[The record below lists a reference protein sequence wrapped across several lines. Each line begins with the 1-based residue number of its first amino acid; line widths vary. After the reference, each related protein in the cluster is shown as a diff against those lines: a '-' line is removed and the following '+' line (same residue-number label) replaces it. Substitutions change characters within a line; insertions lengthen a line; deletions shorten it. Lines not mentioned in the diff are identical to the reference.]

1 MSQPQ
6 QTMESDRRLHRRL
19 DDQRASLVEL
29 GANNSGIILNISEGG
44 MAVLVAEDLN
54 GHGIGTLRFQAPEF
68 EHWIETAAEIAW
80 ISESRKQA
88 GICFKGLSEA
98 ARTQLRAGI
107 SIATTR
113 ARLASQITQGGTAPV
128 ADQQQTNPATSSLPA
143 AVMVD
148 SQVPIESESIPTA
161 NNVNSDV
168 LAGKTV
174 EKTPENEGRAEV
186 SVQSDPKVSA
196 VALDSPLPDERRDTE
211 SADKLS
217 LSEDSKEEDSKE
229 ENSKKDAQTQLL
241 KSPDTMSQKIPPR
254 PVPLAA
260 PQSALAEMRFR
271 NLVANSGVKQ
281 SDTYRGILER
291 TDFTDRKWIVIGAIA
306 VLAALLAFLV
316 GWVLGDPSRMKLGH

>member
-29 GANNSGIILNISEGG
+29 GAYNSGIILNISEGG
-44 MAVLVAEDLN
+44 MGVLVAEDLN

-88 GICFKGLSEA
+88 GICFTGLSEA

-113 ARLASQITQGGTAPV
+113 ARLASQTTQGGTAPV
-128 ADQQQTNPATSSLPA
+128 ADQQQTNPAISSLPA

-168 LAGKTV
+168 RAGKTV
-174 EKTPENEGRAEV
+174 EKTPEDEGRAEV
-186 SVQSDPKVSA
+186 SIQSDPKVSA
-196 VALDSPLPDERRDTE
+196 VALDSPLPDARRDPET
-211 SADKLS
+211 ADKLG
-217 LSEDSKEEDSKE
+217 LS
-229 ENSKKDAQTQLL
+229 ENSKEDDPRKDAQTQLL
-241 KSPDTMSQKIPPR
+241 KSPNTMSQRIPPR

-291 TDFTDRKWIVIGAIA
+291 TDFPDRKWIAIGAIA